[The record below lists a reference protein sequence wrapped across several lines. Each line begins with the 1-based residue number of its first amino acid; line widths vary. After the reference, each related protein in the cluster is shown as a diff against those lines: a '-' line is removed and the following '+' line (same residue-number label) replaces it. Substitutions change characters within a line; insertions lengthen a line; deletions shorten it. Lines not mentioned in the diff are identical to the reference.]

1 MKLSVLFTFFSKRR
15 FEKFN
20 KVNICNDCCVSL
32 TWFHFSIQRETK
44 IQGRG
49 GKFISFKKQRQCFT
63 EVKVLLLSFTCN
75 GGMLDHKQSSKKRNI
90 MLKMK
95 TFETKVQK
103 QVKLLIVEYSWTA
116 DTVIPSAV
124 QARLNSK
131 VLYTNYMYILG
142 IKYFMY

>member
-1 MKLSVLFTFFSKRR
+1 
-15 FEKFN
+15 
-20 KVNICNDCCVSL
+20 
-32 TWFHFSIQRETK
+32 
-44 IQGRG
+44 
-49 GKFISFKKQRQCFT
+49 
-63 EVKVLLLSFTCN
+63 
-75 GGMLDHKQSSKKRNI
+75 

-116 DTVIPSAV
+116 DTVVPSAV